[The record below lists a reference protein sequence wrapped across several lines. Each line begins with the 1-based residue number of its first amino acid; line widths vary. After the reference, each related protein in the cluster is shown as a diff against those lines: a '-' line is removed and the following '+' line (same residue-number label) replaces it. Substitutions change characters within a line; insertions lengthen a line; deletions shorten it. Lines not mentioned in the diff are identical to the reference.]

1 MKVINLF
8 GGPGSGKSTTAA
20 GLFYFMKL
28 QGIKVE
34 LVTEYAKELVYDGT
48 LELMLDRQE
57 VIFAEQNQRLH
68 RLRNNVDFAIIDS
81 PLLLSY
87 VYPEMNQQQ
96 KGVNEWPALEA
107 FQQLVLAVIDTYD
120 NKNIFLN
127 RTTEFQE
134 YGRDHDLDQSRAID
148 QAIKATLMRL
158 NMPTNAW
165 PVGEDVVDKILEN
178 EIKPLI

>member
-20 GLFYFMKL
+20 GLFYKMKMD
-28 QGIKVE
+28 GINVE
-34 LVTEYAKELVYDGT
+34 LVTEYAKELAYDGT

-68 RLRNNVDFAIIDS
+68 RLRDKVDFAIIDS
-81 PLLLSY
+81 PLLLSHI
-87 VYPEMNQQQ
+87 YPEMNQQQ
-96 KGVNEWPALEA
+96 RGVNGWPALEA

-127 RTTEFQE
+127 RAADFQE
-134 YGRDHDLDQSRAID
+134 YGREHSLDESREID
-148 QAIKATLMRL
+148 QAIKATLMRHNL
-158 NMPTNAW
+158 PTNAYI
-165 PVGEDVVDKILEN
+165 VDENVVHEILKN
-178 EIKPLI
+178 EIMPLI